1 MQYLRTILYMKL
13 VIVESPSK
21 AKTISKYLG
30 KDFRVLASVGHVRDL
45 PKSNRK
51 AIDIKGGFVPHYE
64 IVAKKADIIA
74 DIRVAAAK
82 ADEILLATDP
92 DREGEAIAWH
102 IAELLKG
109 KEKGDVVSHIP
120 TSKIKRVTYHEITKE
135 AVLDAI
141 EHPRDIDQNL
151 RKAQEARRVLD
162 RLVGYDLSGLIWK
175 KVRYGLSAG
184 RVQSPALRIIMER
197 EREIR
202 AFKPEEY
209 WTIVG
214 NFKTVGNA
222 DLSLTCVEEPRE
234 KIEVERILDVAKN
247 NPWKIIDIEES
258 EQKRQPRAPF
268 ITSTL
273 QQTASSRLGFSPSR
287 TMGIAQKLYE
297 SGYITYMR
305 TDSTNL
311 SKQALGAIAGTIE
324 GTYGKEYLQFRTYA
338 AKSKNAQEAH
348 EAIRPSHFEKES
360 AGHNDEQKKLYRLIW
375 QRAVASQM
383 ADARVARTKIVGNVE
398 NEVESRKSIKSKV
411 EDGNNAEELKNQS
424 MEAGTSSE
432 GAPES
437 LARGWSGF
445 SAENTRTPRKIVPAE
460 MLGNQKKGIPDFT
473 TTGSRI
479 IFDGWLK
486 ADPESTG
493 EEVTL
498 PKCAKDEKLDLISID
513 SQAKQTQPPSRYT
526 EAGLIKELEKRG
538 IGRPSTY
545 ASITRT
551 IETRGYVEKEGRSL
565 KPTDTGDVVSS
576 FLEENFPTYISDTF
590 TAEMENEL
598 DEIADG
604 KRTYEK
610 TLSDFYKPFAKEV
623 KLKDKLAKAT
633 NLGIAD
639 PKFKCPKCGTSP
651 MDIKLGRGGKFLSCS
666 RYPDC
671 DGALSIDGMEYKK
684 DEPIGNDPTTGLPI
698 FVLNGRF
705 GPYVQ
710 LGMKLPKEKNKSTR
724 KKKST
729 KNKSVAKTQKNKKAM
744 VDDKNLVNFSSEE
757 KVEGKEGMTATQ
769 DSVLNTLPD
778 TQTDK
783 PVKPKMASIPK
794 SMDPGKVTVAEAL
807 KYLSLP
813 RILGTDPATGKDIT
827 ASIGRFGPYIVRD
840 GDFRS
845 IKPPENAYDITLEK
859 ALEILAQPKKQ
870 RGFEKKKKVA

>member
-1 MQYLRTILYMKL
+1 MKL

-51 AIDIKGGFVPHYE
+51 AIDIDGGFVPHYE
-64 IVAKKADIIA
+64 VVAKKEPIIA
-74 DIRVAAAK
+74 DIKREAAK

-102 IAELLKG
+102 ISELLMKN
-109 KEKGDVVSHIP
+109 EKSISS
-120 TSKIKRVTYHEITKE
+120 SKIKRVTYHEITKE

-202 AFKPEEY
+202 AFKPEDY
-209 WTIVG
+209 WTIAG
-214 NFKTVGNA
+214 KFKTMNKA
-222 DLSLTCVEEPRE
+222 DLTLTCTEEPRN
-234 KIEVERILDVAKN
+234 KDEVERILDVARN
-247 NPWKIIDIEES
+247 NPWKISDIEES

-297 SGYITYMR
+297 SGFITYMR

-311 SKQALGAIAGTIE
+311 SKQALGAIASTIE
-324 GTYGKEYLQFRTYA
+324 KKYGKEYLQFRTYS

-375 QRAVASQM
+375 SRAVASQM
-383 ADARVARTKIVGNVE
+383 ADARVARTKIAANVKEVE
-398 NEVESRKSIKSKV
+398 NGK
-411 EDGNNAEELKNQS
+411 
-424 MEAGTSSE
+424 
-432 GAPES
+432 
-437 LARGWSGF
+437 
-445 SAENTRTPRKIVPAE
+445 
-460 MLGNQKKGIPDFT
+460 IPDFVAS
-473 TTGSRI
+473 GSRI
-479 IFDGWLK
+479 IYDGWLK

-493 EEVTL
+493 EEIDL
-498 PKCAKDEKLDLISID
+498 PKCGKGEKLDLVSID
-513 SQAKQTQPPSRYT
+513 SLAKQTQPPARYT

-545 ASITRT
+545 ASITKT
-551 IETRGYVEKEGRSL
+551 IEDRGYVEKEGRSL
-565 KPTDTGDVVSS
+565 RPTDTGDVVSS

-610 TLSDFYKPFAKEV
+610 TLSDFYDPFSKEV
-623 KLKDKLAKAT
+623 RSKDKLAKAT
-633 NLGIAD
+633 DLGVAD
-639 PKFKCPKCGTSP
+639 AKYRCPKCGSP
-651 MDIKLGRGGKFLSCS
+651 MQIKLGRGGKFLSCS

-684 DEPIGNDPTTGLPI
+684 DEPIGTDPATGLPI

-710 LGMKLPKEKNKSTR
+710 LGIKLPKVKKARKS
-724 KKKST
+724 KKKDG
-729 KNKSVAKTQKNKKAM
+729 VKTVKNKKA
-744 VDDKNLVNFSSEE
+744 VDFIDE
-757 KVEGKEGMTATQ
+757 KKGGESPLAEPVAP
-769 DSVLNTLPD
+769 V
-778 TQTDK
+778 

-794 SMDPGKVTVAEAL
+794 TIDPSKITVADAL
-807 KYLSLP
+807 RYLSLP
-813 RILGTDPATGKDIT
+813 RSLGIDPATGKEIK

-845 IKPPENAYDITLEK
+845 LKGTDNPYDITLSRAIE
-859 ALEILAQPKKQ
+859 LLAIAKKP
-870 RGFEKKKKVA
+870 RGFVKKNKNI